1 MWTLLYRR
9 PKLRLTGLGPHNDS
23 LICKLIQVCN
33 WPCIETAGALNSKK
47 SLSPPLSFFMNIAQ
61 PNVTHRRKKARLLRG
76 GRPAKRQDEKK
87 ERKDKKKKKRGE
99 EGSKNRKRK
108 GHLDSHLDGLWC
120 DELRLIGFP
129 VHTREHRELI
139 CVTPSALRSAKKK
152 KKKTRC
158 CWSMVYLIPNLLLQP
173 EPPPP
178 LWFLATAE

>member
-47 SLSPPLSFFMNIAQ
+47 SLSPPLSFFYEHCSAECHASPQ
-61 PNVTHRRKKARLLRG
+61 KGSTAARGG
-76 GRPAKRQDEKK
+76 GRPAKRQDGKK
-87 ERKDKKKKKRGE
+87 ERKDLKKKKRGE

-139 CVTPSALRSAKKK
+139 CATPSALRSAKKEK
-152 KKKTRC
+152 KKRPGAAGA
-158 CWSMVYLIPNLLLQP
+158 WYI
-173 EPPPP
+173 
-178 LWFLATAE
+178 